1 MVPGASWAYCRR
13 MTTVAAPTSVLS
25 DELIESCGQRA
36 ATYDRENRFF
46 TEDFEALRAA
56 GYLNALVPRDLGG
69 LGLSLA
75 ELCREQERLAYRAP
89 ATALAINMH
98 VYWTGVACFLRETGD
113 TSLDWIIQESLA
125 GEVFAAG
132 HAETG
137 NDLPGLLSTARAER
151 VDGGYRFWGHKMF
164 NSLSPVWT
172 RLGLHAADNSDPSH
186 PLIIHAFLPREA
198 QGYRIEETWDTLGM
212 RATRS
217 DDTVLEGAFVPHRY
231 IARIVP
237 SLAFDP
243 FFLGLFAHFLPGLS
257 AVYYGLARRAADLA
271 IASARNKTSLGMTR
285 SMAYHPEVQHL
296 AAEMTMELE
305 AMGAHLSRIADD
317 WSNGVDHGPAWGL
330 KLLALKHHST
340 ESAKRVVDLAMTM
353 SGGTGM
359 YKRNELERLYRDVR
373 CGGFHPANPL
383 LVHELIGKMAFGIDI
398 AEQPRWG

>member
-1 MVPGASWAYCRR
+1 
-13 MTTVAAPTSVLS
+13 MTVDAIAPPANAILS
-25 DELIESCGQRA
+25 DALIEACGERA

-46 TEDFEALRAA
+46 TEDFEALRGA
-56 GYLNALVPRDLGG
+56 GYLNALVPREFGG

-75 ELCREQERLAYRAP
+75 DLCKEQERLAYRAP

-98 VYWTGVACFLRETGD
+98 LYWTGIARFLRQFGD
-113 TSLDWIIQESLA
+113 ASLEWVLHESVA

-132 HAETG
+132 HAEIG
-137 NDLPGLLSTARAER
+137 NDLPGMLSTARAER
-151 VDGGYRFWGHKMF
+151 VEGGYRFWGRKMF

-172 RLGLHAADNSDPSH
+172 RLGLHAQDNSDPAN
-186 PLIIHAFLPREA
+186 PVVIHAFLPRDA
-198 QGYRIEETWDTLGM
+198 DGYRIEQTWDTLGM

-217 DDTVLEGAFVPHRY
+217 DDTVLEGAFIPDRY
-231 IARIVP
+231 IARKIPPVT
-237 SLAFDP
+237 FDLM
-243 FFLGLFAHFLPGLS
+243 FLGLFGYFIPPLS
-257 AVYYGLARRAADLA
+257 AVYYAVARRAADLA
-271 IASARNKTSLGMTR
+271 IASARQKTSLGLTR

-296 AAEMTMELE
+296 AAEMEIELE
-305 AMGAHLSRIADD
+305 GMSAHIQQVAQD

-330 KLLALKHHST
+330 KLLALKHHCT

-359 YKRNELERLYRDVR
+359 YKRSELERLYRDVR

-383 LVHELIGKMAFGIDI
+383 LAHEFIGKMALGIDV

>member
-1 MVPGASWAYCRR
+1 
-13 MTTVAAPTSVLS
+13 MTTVAAPSGVLS
-25 DELIESCGQRA
+25 DELIEACGQRA

-56 GYLNALVPRDLGG
+56 GYLIVLLPRDLGG
-69 LGLSLA
+69 PGLSLA

-98 VYWTGVACFLRETGD
+98 IYWTGVARFLREMGD
-113 TSLDWIIQESLA
+113 PSLEWVLHESLA

-151 VDGGYRFWGHKMF
+151 VDGGYRFWGRKMF
-164 NSLSPVWT
+164 GSLSPVWT
-172 RLGLHAADNSDPSH
+172 RLGLHAQDNSDPAH
-186 PLIIHAFLPREA
+186 PIVVHAFLPREA
-198 QGYRIEETWDTLGM
+198 SGFHVEETWDTLGM

-217 DDTVLEGAFVPHRY
+217 DDTVLEGAFVPDRY
-231 IARIVP
+231 IARKVP
-237 SLAFDP
+237 ARAFDP
-243 FFLGLFAHFLPGLS
+243 FFLGLFGYFLPGLS

-271 IASARNKTSLGMTR
+271 IASARSKTSLAMTR

-296 AAEMTMELE
+296 AAEMTLELE
-305 AMGAHLSRIADD
+305 AMGAHLSRIAED
-317 WSNGVDHGPAWGL
+317 WSTGVDHGPAWGL
-330 KLLALKHHST
+330 KLLALKHHCT
-340 ESAKRVVDLAMTM
+340 ESAKHVVDLAMTM

-383 LVHELIGKMAFGIDI
+383 LAHEFIGKMALGVDI
-398 AEQPRWG
+398 AEEARWG